1 MTLSELD
8 LRNLED
14 HFSKIGNGFLCRK
27 MNVSSGYFEI
37 EYKYSTIFQYWYD
50 RHGFY
55 LDGCLINCH
64 TFNLE
69 SIKKEIMKIA
79 SKIDYE
85 EKMAKLD
92 SQIKKID
99 MDF

>member
-1 MTLSELD
+1 MTLSDTD
-8 LRNLED
+8 LKNLED
-14 HFSKIGNGFLCRK
+14 HFSKIGYGFSCRR
-27 MNVSSGYFEI
+27 MTVAGYFAI
-37 EYKYSTIFQYWYD
+37 DYKYSTIFQYWYD

-55 LDGCLINCH
+55 LDGYLYNCH

-69 SIKKEIMKIA
+69 FIKKEIMKIA

-85 EKMAKLD
+85 EKMAKLER
-92 SQIKKID
+92 QIKKID

>member
-1 MTLSELD
+1 
-8 LRNLED
+8 
-14 HFSKIGNGFLCRK
+14 
-27 MNVSSGYFEI
+27 MNVAGYFAI
-37 EYKYSTIFQYWYD
+37 DYKYNTIFRYHYD

-55 LDGCLINCH
+55 LDGYLYNCH

-69 SIKKEIMKIA
+69 YIKKEIMKIA

-85 EKMAKLD
+85 EKMIKLD

-99 MDF
+99 QDF

>member
-1 MTLSELD
+1 MTLSDLD
-8 LRNLED
+8 LKNLED
-14 HFSKIGNGFLCRK
+14 HFSKIGYGFSCKR
-27 MNVSSGYFEI
+27 MNVGGYFEI
-37 EYKYSTIFQYWYD
+37 DYKYNTIFKYFYD

-55 LDGCLINCH
+55 LNGYLNNCH

-79 SKIDYE
+79 NKIDYE

-92 SQIKKID
+92 RQIKKID
-99 MDF
+99 QDF